1 MEEKDIKDSHRD
13 EQRMQPEEVNI
24 DLPEVKDIPGQ
35 EHISPPPAG
44 ELADTTAS
52 SDDEE
57 GKGVLDEMNEVNE
70 HDGNVSAQER
80 ELLEQSANSDPAYRD
95 ERNFQRTALDDR
107 DADGVPLNEDDR
119 IEDLDV
125 PGSELDDEQEETGAE
140 DEENNA
146 YSKGD
151 TD

>member
-1 MEEKDIKDSHRD
+1 MEEKDMKDNRRD

-57 GKGVLDEMNEVNE
+57 GKGVLDEVNE
-70 HDGNVSAQER
+70 GDVSAEES
-80 ELLEQSANSDPAYRD
+80 ELLEQSANTDPAYRD
-95 ERNFQRTALDDR
+95 EQNFQRTALDDR
-107 DADGVPLNEDDR
+107 DEDGVPLNEDDR

-146 YSKGD
+146 YSRGD

>member
-1 MEEKDIKDSHRD
+1 MEQKDFRDSRRD

-35 EHISPPPAG
+35 EHISPPPPG
-44 ELADTTAS
+44 ELADITAS

-57 GKGVLDEMNEVNE
+57 GKGVLDEVNE
-70 HDGNVSAQER
+70 GDVSDEES
-80 ELLEQSANSDPAYRD
+80 ELLEQSANTDPAYRD
-95 ERNFQRTALDDR
+95 EQNFQRTALDDQ
-107 DADGVPLNEDDR
+107 DADGTPLNEDDR

-146 YSKGD
+146 YSRGD